1 MQSSSSGEPSSLP
14 DALIVE
20 ARQGSTAAL
29 DKLIELLAEHLWSE
43 LAGRQKPRGLGPSH
57 GLSDLVQDT
66 LLRVREKFDRFSRDT
81 FTDFK
86 QWARTILHRRRQEWA
101 RNYRARNRE
110 ELRRKIK
117 LAFEARLL
125 CEPAAKGQDEL
136 ASLRQEAERAVAAF
150 SRLKPHEQTILKLR
164 IQEGLSYPQIEA
176 VTGLSSEAARTA
188 CRRAL
193 ASLKKL
199 FDDDVQTK
207 E

>member
-1 MQSSSSGEPSSLP
+1 MQSTSSGESSALP

-29 DKLIELLAEHLWSE
+29 DKLIELLAEQLWLE
-43 LAGRQKPRGLGPSH
+43 LGNRPKPRGLGPSH

-66 LLRVREKFDRFSRDT
+66 LIRVREKFDRFSRDT

-110 ELRRKIK
+110 ELRKKIK

-125 CEPAAKGQDEL
+125 GDEATKGQDEL
-136 ASLRQEAERAVAAF
+136 AALRQEAERAVAAF

-164 IQEGLSYPQIEA
+164 IQEELSYPQIE
-176 VTGLSSEAARTA
+176 VLTGLSAEGARTTF
-188 CRRAL
+188 RRAI
-193 ASLKKL
+193 ARLKVL
-199 FDDDVQTK
+199 FDNDA
-207 E
+207 